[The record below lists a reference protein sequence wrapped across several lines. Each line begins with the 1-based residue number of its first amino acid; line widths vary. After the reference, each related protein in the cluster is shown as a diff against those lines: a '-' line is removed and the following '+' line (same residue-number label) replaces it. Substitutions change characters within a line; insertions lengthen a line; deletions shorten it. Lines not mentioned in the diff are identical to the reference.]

1 MTKLKVNQQIRD
13 KIAQELKV
21 AKAVKRVQEKISME
35 KKEVKERGDKLKFE
49 REIELLN
56 HQDKHYFESVEL

>member
-21 AKAVKRVQEKISME
+21 AKAVKKAQEKISME
-35 KKEVKERGDKLKFE
+35 KKEIKERGDKLKFE